1 MQKMELDMIRIV
13 LDAHE
18 SSNSLVH
25 QNVNRESF
33 NGIIIETY
41 CGSIF
46 CHKIITLFGSIR
58 VSNSCM
64 DKEIKKI
71 DDYIKSRITYREIL
85 PKTDTK
91 YSGVLGPFYLVT
103 HIDGV
108 PVPHDDVDGITYD
121 TFYKYVK
128 LNPEGREQY
137 PAFIEDCIK
146 RRLLRDKNG
155 VLEKL
160 ILDPETYPSIV
171 KELTDS
177 DYLALMDYNM
187 YFHVWGLLNRKQLL

>member
-1 MQKMELDMIRIV
+1 MELDMIRIV
-13 LDAHE
+13 IEAHD
-18 SSNSLVH
+18 STYSVVH
-25 QNVNRESF
+25 QNVGRESF
-33 NGIIIETY
+33 KGIIIESY

-46 CHKIITLFGSIR
+46 CNKIITRFGTIR
-58 VSNSCM
+58 VFNSCM

-85 PKTDTK
+85 PIKDTK

-103 HIDGV
+103 HIDGIAI
-108 PVPHDDVDGITYD
+108 DNESVDGITYD
-121 TFYKYVK
+121 TFYEYIKI
-128 LNPEGREQY
+128 NPEGREQY

-160 ILDPETYPSIV
+160 ILDPGTYPSIV

-177 DYLALMDYNM
+177 DYLAVMDYNM
-187 YFHVWGLLNRKQLL
+187 YFHVWGLLNRKQML

>member
-1 MQKMELDMIRIV
+1 MEIAMIRIV
-13 LDAHE
+13 LDAHD
-18 SSNSLVH
+18 SSYSLVH
-25 QNVNRESF
+25 QNVSRESF
-33 NGIIIETY
+33 NGILIESY

-46 CHKIITLFGSIR
+46 CNKIITRFGSIR

-71 DDYIKSRITYREIL
+71 DEYIKSRITYREIL
-85 PKTDTK
+85 PKMDTK

-103 HIDGV
+103 HIDGIAIDNESV
-108 PVPHDDVDGITYD
+108 EGITYK
-121 TFYKYVK
+121 TYGQYIK

-155 VLEKL
+155 VLEKI
-160 ILDPETYPSIV
+160 ILEPDTYPSIV
-171 KELTDS
+171 KELSDS
-177 DYLALMDYNM
+177 DYLAVMEYNM
-187 YFHVWGLLNRKQLL
+187 YFHVWGLLNRKQML